1 MLFATG
7 AETAER
13 KFVMDNDELV
23 KQEEQAAE
31 EAVAEEVE
39 KVEEAPQP
47 TEAAPEVEAV
57 EAAPEAAPEPAAEPE
72 PAPEPVA
79 EPEPAPQYTEPAPA
93 PVQKSG
99 SSFGWAVLGFFIPL
113 AGLILFLVWGQ
124 TRPEDAKAAGKGALI
139 SVIISAIGY
148 ALMMCAAGAAMMGAG
163 M

>member
-39 KVEEAPQP
+39 KVEEPVSEP
-47 TEAAPEVEAV
+47 
-57 EAAPEAAPEPAAEPE
+57 APEAEV
-72 PAPEPVA
+72 APEPVA
-79 EPEPAPQYTEPAPA
+79 EPEPAPQPEPAPAPQYTEPAPA
-93 PVQKSG
+93 PAQKSG

>member
-47 TEAAPEVEAV
+47 AEAAPEVEAV
-57 EAAPEAAPEPAAEPE
+57 DAAPEAEAAPEPAPE
-72 PAPEPVA
+72 PAPQPQ
-79 EPEPAPQYTEPAPA
+79 PAPQYTEPAPA
-93 PVQKSG
+93 PAQKSG

>member
-1 MLFATG
+1 MLFSTG

-39 KVEEAPQP
+39 KVEEPVSEP
-47 TEAAPEVEAV
+47 
-57 EAAPEAAPEPAAEPE
+57 APEAEAAPE

-93 PVQKSG
+93 PAQKSG

-148 ALMMCAAGAAMMGAG
+148 ALMMGAAGAAMMGAG

>member
-39 KVEEAPQP
+39 KVEEPVSEP
-47 TEAAPEVEAV
+47 APEA
-57 EAAPEAAPEPAAEPE
+57 EAAPEPAPEPVAEPE

-93 PVQKSG
+93 PAQKSG

-113 AGLILFLVWGQ
+113 AGLILCLVWGQ

>member
-39 KVEEAPQP
+39 KVEEPVSEP
-47 TEAAPEVEAV
+47 APEA
-57 EAAPEAAPEPAAEPE
+57 EAAPEPAPEPVAEPE

-93 PVQKSG
+93 PAQKSG

-148 ALMMCAAGAAMMGAG
+148 ALMMCAAGAAMIGAG

>member
-57 EAAPEAAPEPAAEPE
+57 EAAPEAEEAAPE

-93 PVQKSG
+93 PAQKSG

-148 ALMMCAAGAAMMGAG
+148 ALMMCAAGAAMIGAG

>member
-39 KVEEAPQP
+39 KVEEPVSEP
-47 TEAAPEVEAV
+47 APEA
-57 EAAPEAAPEPAAEPE
+57 EAAPEPAPEPVAEPE

-93 PVQKSG
+93 PAQKSG